1 MGLAVLVVLV
11 AAGPILAPW
20 DPGATVGVPFDGP
33 SAGHPLG
40 TDRLGRDVL
49 SRVLHGGWRLAL
61 ITVTAL
67 AAAYLV
73 GFPAGLLAGLR
84 RSADGW
90 IMRPVDVLVVLPWFL
105 VLAVLATAAGRGAPA
120 LVAAGALT
128 ALPWVVKVVRG
139 AVLEEASAGY
149 VEAAQARAEPLRRI
163 AFREVAPN
171 IVPVVAADA
180 GMRLTATLSVVTAGG
195 YLGLGL
201 PPNTP
206 DWALDIAANQ
216 GGLTVQPPAVLAP
229 ALMIVLLVVSV
240 NLLADSRAARD
251 TPRRPVPVPPRAGDG
266 PDALVAHGLSVHDAG
281 GRPLLSGIDLVLGDG
296 RGLAVVGP
304 SGSGKSTLV
313 RAVTGALAPGLRAG
327 GTVRFGGGPG
337 RRAVGWVPQDPA
349 LGLSPSVRIGTQVRD
364 VHRAHGAGT
373 GRDAVAATLRGVGLP
388 GDPAFLRRYPHQLSG
403 GQQQRLLL
411 ALALVGDPNLLVL
424 DEPTT
429 GLDPDTAAAVLDL
442 VRARRARGVALLVVT
457 HDLAAVR
464 DLVDDVLTVVD
475 GAPAGPQAITPVRAA
490 LAQGALAQAA
500 SGQTVPG
507 QAAVAQAASG
517 QTVPGQAAVAHTA
530 PAQTA
535 LAHTAPGTRSSAG
548 IARVPLLEVRGLT
561 AGYRAHPVLDRVD
574 LDVGAGE
581 CVGLVG
587 NSGAG
592 KSTLARCLVGL
603 HRPDDGTVT
612 LDGVPLAGRAGAR
625 TRAQRG
631 AVQYVFQ
638 NPARSLN
645 PRRTVAAELAAPI
658 RIFGTPAPPAV
669 LLDRVGLAA
678 DLLDRRT
685 DRLSGGQQQR
695 VALARALAAGPR
707 LLVCD
712 EIVSSLDPANRRAI
726 LDLLGELRRTEGL
739 AVLFVSHDHEAVD
752 ALADRVLVV
761 DGGTLLPAAAE
772 MRVSANCRSH
782 PDTGAHL
789 GGRAGGRPA
798 Q

>member
-1 MGLAVLVVLV
+1 MTGRTPAALVTGLVALLVV
-11 AAGPILAPW
+11 AGPLLAPW

-33 SAGHPLG
+33 SAGHLLG

-61 ITVTAL
+61 ITVAAL

-84 RSADGW
+84 RAADGPV
-90 IMRPVDVLVVLPWFL
+90 MRPVDVLVVLPWFL

-139 AVLEEASAGY
+139 ATLEEASAGY

-163 AFREVAPN
+163 AVVEVAPN

-180 GMRLTATLSVVTAGG
+180 GMRLTATLSVITAGG

-201 PPNTP
+201 APNTP
-206 DWALDIAANQ
+206 DWALEIAANQ
-216 GGLTVQPPAVLAP
+216 SGLTVQPWAVLGP

-251 TPRRPVPVPPRAGDG
+251 TPRRPVPVPPRAGHG
-266 PDALVAHGLSVHDAG
+266 PDALVARGLSVHDAG
-281 GRPLLSGIDLVLGDG
+281 GRSLLSGIDLVLGDG

-313 RAVTGALAPGLRAG
+313 RAVTGALAPGLHAG
-327 GTVRFGGGPG
+327 GEIRFGGGPG
-337 RRAVGWVPQDPA
+337 RRAAGWVPQDPA
-349 LGLSPSVRIGTQVRD
+349 LGLSPSVRIGVQVRD

-373 GRDAVAATLRGVGLP
+373 GADAVSATLTGVGLP
-388 GDPAFLRRYPHQLSG
+388 GDPAFLRRYPNQLSG

-429 GLDPDTAAAVLDL
+429 GLDPDTSAAVLDV
-442 VRARRARGVALLVVT
+442 VRERRARGVALLVVT
-457 HDLAAVR
+457 HDLGAVR

-475 GAPAGPQAITPVRAA
+475 GAPAGPQPVTTVQAALVRAA
-490 LAQGALAQAA
+490 PAQAA
-500 SGQTVPG
+500 PG
-507 QAAVAQAASG
+507 RR
-517 QTVPGQAAVAHTA
+517 P
-530 PAQTA
+530 
-535 LAHTAPGTRSSAG
+535 SAG
-548 IARVPLLEVRGLT
+548 IAPEPLLRVRRLT

-574 LDVGAGE
+574 LDIGAGE

-603 HRPDDGTVT
+603 HRPAGGTVV
-612 LDGVPLAGRAGAR
+612 LDGVALAGRAGAR

-631 AVQYVFQ
+631 AIQYVFQ

-645 PRRTVAAELAAPI
+645 PRRTVAGEIAAPI
-658 RIFGTPAPPAV
+658 RIFGTQVPPAV
-669 LLDRVGLAA
+669 LLERVGLDAG
-678 DLLDRRT
+678 LLGRRT

-726 LDLLGELRRTEGL
+726 LDLLRELRRSEEL
-739 AVLFVSHDHEAVD
+739 SVLFVSHDHEAVD

-761 DGGTLLPAAAE
+761 DDGTLLPAAGQPVTE
-772 MRVSANCRSH
+772 
-782 PDTGAHL
+782 G
-789 GGRAGGRPA
+789 
-798 Q
+798 

>member
-1 MGLAVLVVLV
+1 MSRRGPAAPATGRLGRLVAVGLVVLSAVLVV
-11 AAGPILAPW
+11 AGPFLAPW

-128 ALPWVVKVVRG
+128 ALPWMVKVVRG

-206 DWALDIAANQ
+206 DWALDIAGNQ
-216 GGLTVQPPAVLAP
+216 GGLTVQPPAVLGP

-251 TPRRPVPVPPRAGDG
+251 TPRRSVPVPPRAGDG
-266 PDALVAHGLSVHDAG
+266 PDALVARGLSVHDAG
-281 GRPLLSGIDLVLGDG
+281 GRPLLSGIDLVLGEG

-337 RRAVGWVPQDPA
+337 RRAIGWVPQDPA

-373 GRDAVAATLRGVGLP
+373 GRDAVSATLRGVGLP
-388 GDPAFLRRYPHQLSG
+388 GDPAFRRRYPHQLSG

-429 GLDPDTAAAVLDL
+429 GLDPGTAAAVLDL

-475 GAPAGPQAITPVRAA
+475 GIPAGSQAITPV
-490 LAQGALAQAA
+490 QA
-500 SGQTVPG
+500 
-507 QAAVAQAASG
+507 
-517 QTVPGQAAVAHTA
+517 A
-530 PAQTA
+530 PAQA
-535 LAHTAPGTRSSAG
+535 APGTRPSAG
-548 IARVPLLEVRGLT
+548 IAREPLLRVRGLT

-658 RIFGTPAPPAV
+658 RIFRTPAPPAV

-726 LDLLGELRRTEGL
+726 LDLLGELRRSEGL

-761 DGGTLLPAAAE
+761 DGGTLLPAAGQPVA
-772 MRVSANCRSH
+772 
-782 PDTGAHL
+782 DG
-789 GGRAGGRPA
+789 
-798 Q
+798 